1 MKLISIRACIVASAF
16 ALLAFLPVQLPGQ
29 ATGLIVGVVQDGSGA
44 VIPGAEVKAVN
55 VQTGIETTAT
65 SDAQG
70 RFNFP
75 RTQLGNYQVEVR
87 AEGFST
93 FVSEIFRLEA
103 DQNRRVT
110 ATMTL
115 GQVTEVITVQGAVAR
130 VDTESAT
137 ISEIVDERRI
147 TELPLNGR
155 NPIEL
160 VKLIPGINNGP
171 GGVISQFGAFSV
183 NGSRAI
189 SNQYMLD
196 GGDNNDQQGG
206 APAIVPNP
214 DSLQEFSVQ
223 TNNYG
228 AEHGGAMGGV
238 INAVTKSGTNEF
250 HGTAF
255 NFLRN
260 NALDAVSF
268 DANRAGGTVEKGKLR
283 RNQFGA
289 TFGGPFIKNRTFF
302 FYSYEGTRERRAAAR
317 FHNVATDLERNGD
330 FTLSR
335 NKPNDPNTEAPFA
348 NALIPATRWDPVA
361 PNYLEALIPRANLI
375 NTRSDGT
382 VFGRIAFNSPNNPDR
397 DQHIGR
403 LDHQITDKQRA
414 TFRIFHNIDD
424 QFFTAN
430 IPTLTQNARFDN
442 WNVQGSHT
450 WTFSPSLLGVGRLT
464 WNEVDQG
471 RAGNPVMFDGQIAT
485 YRTLGVNADRAV
497 TDSPEEQPV
506 TWRGSVSGFWNMN
519 QNNVLETE
527 RQTYEAVYDM
537 TWTRGAHMIKFGG
550 QYRWSKSDRL
560 TNNRVDPQF
569 TFNGNRTDNALGDFF
584 LGFPSRFR
592 MGSLRVNRIRNFG
605 TNFYIQDDWKVR
617 PNLTLNL
624 GMRYEP
630 YYSFYSADDEL
641 SVFQPGVQSSLFPDA
656 PVGLTYIGDP
666 GVPDRL
672 AAPTDW
678 NNFAP
683 RVGLAWQP
691 FGHSKTSVRAAYGLF
706 YDMPPFHSLSQFVN
720 NPPFSL
726 QFDRRQADLNDNN
739 ATFSEPFRGR
749 VNPFPFSPPTSD
761 ADRAAFEFPSP
772 TFFGRAAAQNLEA
785 GYSQQ
790 WNFNI
795 QQELPWDIVWTGA
808 YIGNK
813 SQFLPLTLNR
823 NTRPALSTGLP
834 NVRPYP
840 QFSTIN
846 EYQSVGFGS
855 YNAFQTTINKRMSR
869 GFTILAHYTWAK
881 TIDIFADNGE
891 FSAQNVDNLAAEKG
905 LANFHRKHR
914 AVASFVWDLPSP
926 FTGGVGKWLING
938 WQANGIYSIQ
948 SGTPVNV
955 VTGRDNAGTG
965 QGGGQRPDLVGDPLA
980 GVSRDRQAIINGGA
994 WFNAAAYAN
1003 PESGFFGTSGRNTI
1017 IGPSDW
1023 NVDLGLFKNFQATER
1038 IKVQY
1043 RWEMFNAFNHA
1054 NLNQPGSNIN
1064 NNAIGEIRTLSQP
1077 RSMQMGLRVTF

>member
-1 MKLISIRACIVASAF
+1 MKAVRLSL
-16 ALLAFLPVQLPGQ
+16 LLAAVCLPTALWGQ
-29 ATGLIVGVVQDGSGA
+29 ATGLIVGVVQDNTEA
-44 VIPGAEVKAVN
+44 MIPGANVKVIN
-55 VQTGIETTAT
+55 VLTGIESAAS
-65 SDAQG
+65 SDEAG
-70 RFNFP
+70 RFSFP
-75 RTQLGNYQVEVR
+75 RMPVGNYRVEVST
-87 AEGFST
+87 EGFST
-93 FVSEIFRLEA
+93 FDSGEFRLNA
-103 DQNRRVT
+103 DQNRQVT
-110 ATMTL
+110 ASL
-115 GQVTEVITVQGAVAR
+115 EIGQVTEVITVEGSVAQ
-130 VDTESAT
+130 VNTESAT
-137 ISEIVDERRI
+137 LSEIVDERRI

-160 VKLIPGINNGP
+160 VKLVPGVNNGP

-189 SNQYMLD
+189 SNHYMLD

-214 DSLQEFSVQ
+214 DSLQEFSIQ
-223 TNNYG
+223 TNNFG

-238 INAVTKSGTNEF
+238 INAVTKAGTNEF
-250 HGTAF
+250 HGSAF
-255 NFLRN
+255 DFLRN
-260 NALDAVSF
+260 DALDAVSF
-268 DANRAGGTVEKGKLR
+268 DANRAGGTVAKGKLR

-289 TFGGPFIKNRTFF
+289 TVGGPFIKNRTFF

-317 FHNVATDLERNGD
+317 FHNVATDLERNAD
-330 FTLSR
+330 FTMSR
-335 NKPNDPNTEAPFA
+335 DQPIDPDTGDPFPNAM
-348 NALIPATRWDPVA
+348 IPQDRWDPVA
-361 PNYLEALIPRANLI
+361 PNYLEALIPRSNLI
-375 NTRSDGT
+375 NTRGDGT
-382 VFGRIAFNSPNNPDR
+382 VFGRIAFNSPDSPDR

-403 LDHQITDKQRA
+403 LDHQITDNQRA

-424 QFFTAN
+424 RFFTAN

-442 WNVQGSHT
+442 WNIQASHT
-450 WTFSPSLLGVGRLT
+450 WTFSPSLLGVGRFT
-464 WNEVDQG
+464 WSEVDQG
-471 RAGNPVMFDGQIAT
+471 RAGNPIMFDGQIAT
-485 YRTLGVNADRAV
+485 YETLGVNATRAV
-497 TDSPEEQPV
+497 TASPEEQPV
-506 TWRGSVSGFWNMN
+506 TWRGFVSGFWNMN

-537 TWTRGAHMIKFGG
+537 SWTKGAHMLKFGG

-569 TFNGNRTDNALGDFF
+569 TFNGNRSDNPLGDFF

-605 TNFYIQDDWKVR
+605 TNFYIQDDWKVM

-624 GMRYEP
+624 GLRYEP

-641 SVFQPGVQSSLFPDA
+641 SVFQPGVTSSLFPQA

-678 NNFAP
+678 NNLAP
-683 RVGLAWQP
+683 RLGLAWQP
-691 FGHSKTSVRAAYGLF
+691 FGHSRTSVRAAYGIF

-726 QFDRRQADLNDNN
+726 QFDRRQADLNENG
-739 ATFSEPFRGR
+739 ATMSEPFLGR
-749 VNPFPFSPPTSD
+749 VNPFPFSPPSND
-761 ADRAAFEFPSP
+761 AERQAFDFVTPV
-772 TFFGRAAAQNLEA
+772 FFGRSAAQNLVA
-785 GYSQQ
+785 GYNQQ

-795 QQELPWDIVWTGA
+795 QQELPFDIVWTGA
-808 YIGNK
+808 YIGSK
-813 SQFLPLTLNR
+813 SSALPLVLNR
-823 NTRPALSTGLP
+823 NTRPARSTGLP

-846 EYQSVGFGS
+846 EYQSRAFGS
-855 YNAFQTTINKRMSR
+855 YNAFQTTVNKRMSS
-869 GFTILAHYTWAK
+869 GFSVLAHYTWAK
-881 TIDIFADNGE
+881 TIDIYADNGE
-891 FSAQNVDNLAAEKG
+891 FNAQNVDNLAAEKA

-926 FTGGVGKWLING
+926 FSGGVGKWLING

-955 VTGRDNAGTG
+955 IANRDNAGTG
-965 QGGGQRPDLVGDPLA
+965 QGGGQRPDLVGDPLG
-980 GVSRDRQAIINGGA
+980 GVNRDRQAIINGGL
-994 WFNAAAYAN
+994 WYNADAFVN
-1003 PESGFFGTSGRNTI
+1003 PEGGFFGTSGRNTI

-1023 NVDLGLFKNFQATER
+1023 NIDFGLFKNFQATER
-1038 IKVQY
+1038 VKVQY

-1054 NLNQPGSNIN
+1054 NLNQPGNNIN
-1064 NNAIGEIRTLSQP
+1064 NNTTGEIRTLSGP

>member
-1 MKLISIRACIVASAF
+1 MRSLKTFFPFLL
-16 ALLAFLPVQLPGQ
+16 LLAPCGLWGQ
-29 ATGLIVGVVQDGSGA
+29 ATGLIVGVVQDNTGA
-44 VIPGAEVKAVN
+44 VIPGAEVRAVN
-55 VQTGIETTAT
+55 VLTGIETDAS
-65 SDAQG
+65 SDVQG
-70 RFNFP
+70 RFSFP
-75 RTQLGNYQVEVR
+75 RMPVGNYQVEVR
-87 AEGFST
+87 SDGFST
-93 FVSEIFRLEA
+93 FASEIFRLEA
-103 DQNRRVT
+103 DQNRQVT
-110 ATMTL
+110 ARL
-115 GQVTEVITVQGAVAR
+115 QVGQITEVITVEGAVAR

-160 VKLIPGINNGP
+160 VKLVPGVNNGP

-189 SNQYMLD
+189 SNHYMLD

-214 DSLQEFSVQ
+214 DSLQEFSIQ
-223 TNNYG
+223 TNNFG

-238 INAVTKSGTNEF
+238 INAVTKSGTNEY

-268 DANRAGGTVEKGKLR
+268 DANRAGGTVSKGKLR

-289 TFGGPFIKNRTFF
+289 TFGGPFVKNRTFF
-302 FYSYEGTRERRAAAR
+302 FYSFEGTRERRAAAR
-317 FHNVATDLERNGD
+317 FHNVATDLERNAD
-330 FTLSR
+330 FTMSR
-335 NKPNDPNTEAPFA
+335 DQPIDPDTGEAFA
-348 NALIPATRWDPVA
+348 NAVIPSTRWDPVA
-361 PNYLEALIPRANLI
+361 PNYLEALIPQANLI
-375 NTRSDGT
+375 NARGDGT
-382 VFGRIAFNSPNNPDR
+382 VFGRIAFNSPDNPDR

-424 QFFTAN
+424 RFFTAN

-450 WTFSPSLLGVGRLT
+450 WTFSPNLLGVGRFT

-471 RAGNPVMFDGQIAT
+471 RAGNPVMFNGAIAT
-485 YRTLGVNADRAV
+485 YEDLGVNAVRAANV
-497 TDSPEEQPV
+497 TPEEQPV

-537 TWTRGAHMIKFGG
+537 SGTRGAHMIKFGG

-569 TFNGNRTDNALGDFF
+569 TFNGNRSDNPLGDFF

-592 MGSLRVNRIRNFG
+592 MGSVRINRIRNFG
-605 TNFYIQDDWKVR
+605 TNFYIQDDWKVL

-624 GMRYEP
+624 GVRYEP

-641 SVFQPGVQSSLFPDA
+641 SVFQPGVQSSLFPQA

-683 RVGLAWQP
+683 RIGLAWQP
-691 FGHSKTSVRAAYGLF
+691 FGHSKTSVRAAYGIF

-726 QFDRRQADLNDNN
+726 QFDRRQADLNETG
-739 ATFSEPFRGR
+739 ATTSEPFRGR
-749 VNPFPFSPPTSD
+749 TNPFPFAPPSND
-761 ADRAAFEFPSP
+761 QERQAFEFLTPV
-772 TFFGRAAAQNLEA
+772 FFGRSAAQNLVA
-785 GYSQQ
+785 GYNQQ
-790 WNFNI
+790 WNVNV
-795 QQELPWDIVWTGA
+795 QQELPFDMVWTGA
-808 YIGNK
+808 YIGSK
-813 SQFLPLTLNR
+813 ASALPLVLNR

-834 NVRPYP
+834 NVRPFP

-846 EYQSVGFGS
+846 EYQSRAFGS

-881 TIDIFADNGE
+881 TMDIYADNGE
-891 FSAQNVDNLAAEKG
+891 FGAQNVDNLAAEKG
-905 LANFHRKHR
+905 LSNFHRKHR
-914 AVASFVWDLPSP
+914 GVASFVWDLPSP
-926 FTGGVGKWLING
+926 FERGIGKWLING
-938 WQANGIYSIQ
+938 WQANGIYALQ

-955 VTGRDNAGTG
+955 VTNRDNAGTG
-965 QGGGQRPDLVGDPLA
+965 QGGGQRPDLIGDPLS
-980 GVSRDRQAIINGGA
+980 GINRDRQNIINGGVWYNPDA
-994 WFNAAAYAN
+994 FAN
-1003 PESGFFGTSGRNTI
+1003 PARGFFGTAGRNFI
-1017 IGPSDW
+1017 IGPGNW
-1023 NVDLGLFKNFQATER
+1023 NIDLGLFKNVQVTER
-1038 IKVQY
+1038 FKVQY

-1054 NLNQPGSNIN
+1054 NLNQPGNNIN
-1064 NNAIGEIRTLSQP
+1064 NNARGEIRTLSGP
-1077 RSMQMGLRVTF
+1077 RQMQMGLRVVF